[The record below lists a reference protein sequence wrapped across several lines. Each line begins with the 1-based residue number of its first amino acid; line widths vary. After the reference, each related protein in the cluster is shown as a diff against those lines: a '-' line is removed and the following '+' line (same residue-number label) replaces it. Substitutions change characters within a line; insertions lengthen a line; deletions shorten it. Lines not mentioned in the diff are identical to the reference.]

1 MRLIAVLAVV
11 ALASTSCAVSSHTR
25 YSRISDVAESPS
37 DHLLHVAGRA
47 GEVTQR
53 DCDFLYLATVECLY
67 DVSLATTAAGR
78 ATSTAVRDIARAVTN
93 DCRERTRQLDLI
105 AEQHVGAAPPSRLD
119 KSHAEMRDR
128 VRELSGEAF
137 DSAYVKDLVRASQ
150 RELRLFLV
158 QSELGSEP
166 VLRSFAAAALPAL
179 LQRERTVEEARSRLS
194 DYASALRFE
203 P

>member
-1 MRLIAVLAVV
+1 MRLIVVLTVV
-11 ALASTSCAVSSHTR
+11 VLSLASCTVSSHTR
-25 YSRISDVAESPS
+25 YSAISDLTESPS

-53 DCDFLYLATVECLY
+53 DRDFVYRATVECLY
-67 DVSLATTAAGR
+67 NLSLARMAAAR
-78 ATSTAVRDIARAVTN
+78 AASPEVRDFARRIA
-93 DCRERTRQLDLI
+93 DECREENRQLDLI
-105 AEQHVGAAPPSRLD
+105 AEQHIGASPPTRLD
-119 KSHAEMRDR
+119 QSHANTRDQLCR
-128 VRELSGEAF
+128 RSGEAF
-137 DSAYVKDLVRASQ
+137 DKAYVKEEIGASERAFQ
-150 RELRLFLV
+150 LFLV
-158 QSELGSEP
+158 QSESGSEP